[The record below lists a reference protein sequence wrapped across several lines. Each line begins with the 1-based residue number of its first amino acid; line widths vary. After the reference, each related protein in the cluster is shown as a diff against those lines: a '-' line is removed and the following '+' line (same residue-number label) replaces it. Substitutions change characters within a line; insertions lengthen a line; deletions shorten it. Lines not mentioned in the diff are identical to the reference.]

1 MVPIRIYELAGEL
14 GVDSREL
21 LRHARILGL
30 DFTTPLAGVSEED
43 ADQIRVAV
51 QSPHPST
58 IRASERA
65 RERRVESRDVLECA
79 RTLGIDVSSPLAGVD
94 QDEADQIRAAV
105 QGPHPSTIRASELA
119 RELRVESRDVLECAR
134 VLGLDVSSP
143 LTGVTEDDADKIREL
158 LDERQLSTNRISE
171 SASEPEDLPE
181 HDPSDDQPVVA
192 AEIEG
197 AVDPEESTLG
207 PITDLE
213 SVDVEPPGDEA
224 TPPPNDKT
232 DSDQAVERDTGE
244 SPDTTDISPAA
255 DETSDVRAG
264 GSELGK
270 SGDTDPDQIH
280 QSPQDLRSESESQ
293 SRHGAEAGTGAPESV
308 TPGGDADPQ
317 PQQSGSAPASIPDI
331 ADPESGPT
339 SSGSSRDRPV
349 RNRQHKLQD
358 LGITIDGPRRSAPVM
373 PVAPS
378 HHLPSGR
385 FHIAYLLLLATIF
398 AIPFEESVKIPG
410 LGTLAKALGL
420 AAFAAWFLGVLV
432 SGRMRTPV
440 LFHYLFFGFGVWTS
454 LSLYWSLDTSAT
466 AGRIVT
472 FFLLFALVL
481 VIWDLCDTPEAVRG
495 VLQAYVLG
503 TWVASISVFVSFAQ
517 NNQVKYGRF
526 AADGAADPNVM
537 ALFLA
542 IGLPI
547 AWYLYLNAQNRFARW
562 VNLAYM
568 PAGVL
573 AMALTGSR
581 GGFIVGS
588 VALVYV
594 VMTIPRKK
602 PVAFVSTIVV
612 LIGAAVIVVA
622 LVPAESFE
630 RIGTVDESI
639 ASGDLNGRTEI
650 WQRAWDVYVEHPLL
664 GTGAGSTRRV
674 LGLDKVGHNVGVTAG
689 LELGV
694 IGAVLLAAIIF
705 VVFRRALSMRRP
717 ERRMWLT
724 VLIMWMIGGISLD
737 LATKK
742 VTWLLFGLLV
752 AAAVTELSASSSRRT
767 MADDSVTV
775 IERTPGRLP

>member
-1 MVPIRIYELAGEL
+1 MPIRIYELAGEL

-21 LRHARILGL
+21 LKHARILGF
-30 DFTTPLAGVSEED
+30 DFTTPLAGVSEDD
-43 ADQIRVAV
+43 ADQIRTAV
-51 QSPHPST
+51 QS
-58 IRASERA
+58 
-65 RERRVESRDVLECA
+65 
-79 RTLGIDVSSPLAGVD
+79 
-94 QDEADQIRAAV
+94 
-105 QGPHPSTIRASELA
+105 PHPSTIRASELA
-119 RELRVESRDVLECAR
+119 RELHVESRDVLECAR
-134 VLGLDVSSP
+134 VLGLDILSP
-143 LTGVTEDDADKIREL
+143 LAGVTEDDADQIRTAVQSPHTSTIRVYEIARASGAESRDVLECARILGLDITSPLAGVGPSDADKIREL
-158 LDERQLSTNRISE
+158 LDTRRLSTDRISE
-171 SASEPEDLPE
+171 PTSEPEDLPE
-181 HDPSDDQPVVA
+181 QGPSDDQPVVT
-192 AEIEG
+192 AEIEK
-197 AVDPEESTLG
+197 AVDLDEPMRR
-207 PITDLE
+207 PITNLE
-213 SVDVEPPGDEA
+213 SVETGPAGDEA
-224 TPPPNDKT
+224 TPTSSDKT
-232 DSDQAVERDTGE
+232 ESDQAIERDTGE
-244 SPDTTDISPAA
+244 TQDTTVILPAA
-255 DETSDVRAG
+255 DETSDDQAS
-264 GSELGK
+264 GSEPDD
-270 SGDTDPDQIH
+270 SGDTDPDEIH
-280 QSPQDLRSESESQ
+280 QASQDLESESESQ
-293 SRHGAEAGTGAPESV
+293 SQRSAAVGTGVPESV
-308 TPGGDADPQ
+308 TPGGAADPES
-317 PQQSGSAPASIPDI
+317 QQSGNAAASIPDI
-331 ADPESGPT
+331 ADPEPGPT
-339 SSGSSRDRPV
+339 NSGSSRDRPV
-349 RNRQHKLQD
+349 RNRRHKLQD

-398 AIPFEESVKIPG
+398 AIPFEESVKVPG

-495 VLQAYVLG
+495 ALQAYVLG

-547 AWYLYLNAQNRFARW
+547 AWYLYLNAQNRYARW

-602 PVAFVSTIVV
+602 PIAFVSTIIV
-612 LIGAAVIVVA
+612 LIGAAVIVVM

-752 AAAVTELSASSSRRT
+752 AAAVTELAASSSRRS
-767 MADDSVTV
+767 MADESVTV
-775 IERTPGRLP
+775 IETAPGRLS

>member
-1 MVPIRIYELAGEL
+1 MPIRIYELAGEL
-14 GVDSREL
+14 GVGSREL
-21 LRHARILGL
+21 LKHARTLGL
-30 DFTTPLAGVSEED
+30 DYTTPLAGVSEDD

-51 QSPHPST
+51 QSP
-58 IRASERA
+58 
-65 RERRVESRDVLECA
+65 
-79 RTLGIDVSSPLAGVD
+79 
-94 QDEADQIRAAV
+94 Q
-105 QGPHPSTIRASELA
+105 PSTIRASELA
-119 RELRVESRDVLECAR
+119 RELHVESRDVLECAR

-143 LTGVTEDDADKIREL
+143 LAGVSEDDADQIRVAVQSPRPSTIRAYEIARASGAESRDVLECARVLGLDVTSPLASVGLGDADKIREL
-158 LDERQLSTNRISE
+158 LDARRLVTNRTSE
-171 SASEPEDLPE
+171 SAPEPDDLPG
-181 HDPSDDQPVVA
+181 HDPSD
-192 AEIEG
+192 E
-197 AVDPEESTLG
+197 
-207 PITDLE
+207 
-213 SVDVEPPGDEA
+213 
-224 TPPPNDKT
+224 
-232 DSDQAVERDTGE
+232 
-244 SPDTTDISPAA
+244 TTD
-255 DETSDVRAG
+255 EQAG
-264 GSELGK
+264 GSEPDD
-270 SGDTDPDQIH
+270 SGGTRPDQIR
-280 QSPQDLRSESESQ
+280 QESQDLRSESESQ
-293 SRHGAEAGTGAPESV
+293 SQSSTAARTGAPESAML
-308 TPGGDADPQ
+308 GEAADPDS
-317 PQQSGSAPASIPDI
+317 QQSGSAAASIRDVANAEP
-331 ADPESGPT
+331 GPAN
-339 SSGSSRDRPV
+339 SGSSRDRPV
-349 RNRQHKLQD
+349 RIRQYKLRD

-385 FHIAYLLLLATIF
+385 FHFAYLLLLATIF

-420 AAFAAWFLGVLV
+420 VAFAAWFLGVLV

-454 LSLYWSLDTSAT
+454 LSLYWSHDTSAT

-495 VLQAYVLG
+495 ALQAYVLG
-503 TWVASISVFVSFAQ
+503 TWVAAISVYVSFAQ

-547 AWYLYLNAQNRFARW
+547 AWYLFLNAQNRFTRW
-562 VNLAYM
+562 VDLAYM

-581 GGFIVGS
+581 GGFIAGS

-594 VMTIPRKK
+594 AMTIPRKK
-602 PVAFVSTIVV
+602 PIAFVSTIVV
-612 LIGAAVIVVA
+612 LIGAAVIVVT

-694 IGAVLLAAIIF
+694 IGAVLLATIIF

-717 ERRMWLT
+717 ERRMWLA

-752 AAAVTELSASSSRRT
+752 AAAVTELSASSSRRSV
-767 MADDSVTV
+767 ADESITV
-775 IERTPGRLP
+775 IETAPGRLS